1 MVMAKTIRSKL
12 VDGLELLPPNFHRIT
27 AGVYQF
33 GTRKIH
39 ISLQNNQPVV
49 RVGGGYMI
57 FPAFVKKYGR
67 SECIKIRKLP
77 SYASPSLT
85 DDAAT
90 REALHRNS
98 RNSPF

>member
-1 MVMAKTIRSKL
+1 MIRSRL
-12 VDGLELLPPNFHRIT
+12 ADGLELLPLNFHRIT

-39 ISLQNNQPVV
+39 ISLKNNQPVV

-67 SECIKIRKLP
+67 SECMKVQNHPGKL
-77 SYASPSLT
+77 
-85 DDAAT
+85 
-90 REALHRNS
+90 
-98 RNSPF
+98 

>member
-1 MVMAKTIRSKL
+1 MKNDSTDQVLGKVICSKL
-12 VDGLELLPPNFHRIT
+12 ADGLELLPPNFHRIM

-57 FPAFVKKYGR
+57 FPSFVKKYGR
-67 SECIKIRKLP
+67 SECIKVQKHP
-77 SYASPSLT
+77 G
-85 DDAAT
+85 
-90 REALHRNS
+90 
-98 RNSPF
+98 